1 MTRLALALIAIVVLA
16 LSAGVSHTQLVPP
29 SSPAAT
35 SLQALESH
43 QVLSGE
49 FDFAQEGQLRRT
61 PALQTGEDAPE
72 PALIAYLAL
81 VLIGSVVAVGIVRRS
96 ERGGG

>member
-1 MTRLALALIAIVVLA
+1 MARLALALIAILVLA
-16 LSAGVSHTQLVPP
+16 LSAELTHTQLPTP

-35 SLQALESH
+35 SLQVLEPH

-49 FDFAQEGQLRRT
+49 FDFAPQGQLHRT
-61 PALQTGEDAPE
+61 PALHRGEDAPE